1 MVRLVCGATRSN
13 ADLEKTFV
21 PNSLSLAEAIVAFHE
36 FGTVFLDV
44 REAKYFQ
51 YGHIQGAV
59 NFPPDQF
66 NSPDAKLLEKLKE
79 AQKVIVYC
87 NGVGCGLSYRIA
99 HQLHQKGIENIQVYP
114 EGWPEWRLCR
124 LPIEASG
131 ELKKELQR
139 EWSMK

>member
-1 MVRLVCGATRSN
+1 MRSN
-13 ADLEKTFV
+13 ANLEKTFV
-21 PNSLSLAEAIVAFHE
+21 PNSLSLAEVIVAFHE
-36 FGTVFLDV
+36 SGTVFLDV
-44 REAKYFQ
+44 REMKYFQ

-59 NFPPDQF
+59 NLPPDQF
-66 NSPDAKLLEKLKE
+66 NSPEAKLLEKLKG
-79 AQKVIVYC
+79 AAKVIVYC

-99 HQLHQKGIENIQVYP
+99 HVLHQMAIENIQVYP

-131 ELKKELQR
+131 ALKKELQR